1 MDGCHPRRQLATCSP
16 RFALSDVRAF
26 AELTARGRIRRLRGL
41 ALDALREYDL
51 EVERCSFVSTGF
63 NTVFRVHAANGAS
76 YALRVSPS
84 LRIHAD
90 GCEVEETAWVAALR
104 REAGLPVPQV
114 LPARDGSPVVWVAT
128 AGVPDARSC
137 VLFEWVRGRR
147 LREQLTDE
155 LVRKVGEVAAVVHEH
170 GAGYLRGPPAGVLVA
185 DRVLYFRAAYRLDEL
200 RPAYGSLLD
209 DAVARAQQ
217 ALDELWRHPPH
228 AAHLLHGDLQSGNV
242 MVHRRAVTLI
252 DFQDLIWGF
261 EIQDVSIALVALAV
275 HGDTGSWSAAFRA
288 GYESVRP
295 WPEADPATVAALR
308 AGRHLNVLNFG
319 MNVGGTALD
328 AFVARH
334 AAPVAEWMA
343 S

>member
-1 MDGCHPRRQLATCSP
+1 M
-16 RFALSDVRAF
+16 RAN
-26 AELTARGRIRRLRGL
+26 AALTARGRIGRLRGL
-41 ALDALREYDL
+41 ALDVLREYDL

-63 NTVFRVHAANGAS
+63 NTVFRVDAANGAS

-90 GCEVEETAWVAALR
+90 GCEVEEAAWVAALR
-104 REAGLPVPQV
+104 RDAGLPVPLV
-114 LPARDGSPVVWVAT
+114 IPARNGSPVVWVTT

-147 LREQLTDE
+147 LREQLSAD
-155 LVRKVGEVAAVVHEH
+155 LVRKVGEVAAIVHEH
-170 GAGYLRGPPAGVLVA
+170 GAGYRSEPPRGVLVA

-200 RPAYGSLLD
+200 RPAYGSLLG

-228 AAHLLHGDLQSGNV
+228 AAHLLHGDLQSANV
-242 MVHRRAVTLI
+242 MVHRGAVVLI

-261 EIQDVSIALVALAV
+261 EMQDVSIALLALEV

-295 WPEADPATVAALR
+295 WPDADPATHAALR
-308 AGRHLNVLNFG
+308 AARHLNVLNFG
-319 MNVGGTALD
+319 MNVGGPDLD
-328 AFVARH
+328 AFIARH